1 MEYWVVYDLA
11 TGEPLYRGS
20 GSAGMGAVQVLPDG
34 TALIRVPQAVV
45 QTTEINLDLLRAY
58 LAISI
63 DNQAE
68 QVRGRFIT
76 ALPGQ
81 VGAYL
86 LKANA
91 ARRWLAD
98 NSAPTWMLQPEAT
111 SRGMSLG
118 DLCAEVLQREE
129 DWERAAG
136 PIEGLR
142 LAAKAALETAVTL
155 GAIVEAAKVDWS
167 ALTNG

>member
-1 MEYWVVYDLA
+1 MEYWIVYDLA

-34 TALIRVPQAVV
+34 AALILVPQAVV

-58 LAISI
+58 LATSV

-98 NSAPTWMLQPEAT
+98 NTAPTWMLQPEAT
-111 SRGMSLG
+111 SRGMSLN
-118 DLCAEVLQREE
+118 DLCAEVVQREE

-142 LAAKAALETAVTL
+142 LGAKDAVAAAGTL

-167 ALTNG
+167 VLGHG